1 MMTFSATDHNVSAS
15 PRMPSLFLSH
25 GSPMMAVE
33 HSETTEFFTNL
44 GRVIEKPQA
53 VILFSA
59 HFDESDKVVVT
70 GANQLATIH
79 DFYGF
84 PKPLYQ
90 IQYPAIGLPSLAKQV
105 VDMLSIG
112 GIDSSIDGTR
122 GLDHGAWVPMRY
134 LFPEL
139 DVPVISVSINSQAS
153 ASFHYQLGKML
164 RPLRDQGVLF
174 IGSGGISHNLRE
186 IFSPTPD
193 PQRVTKVNEFVDWIG
208 QCLAERDVESILNYL
223 NVAPH
228 ARFNHPTPDHF
239 LPLPMILGTSFDDE
253 VGVTLH
259 KAVDLDILALDAYG
273 FGL

>member
-1 MMTFSATDHNVSAS
+1 MTTFSATDRNVSSS

-33 HSETTEFFTNL
+33 HSETTEFFVNL
-44 GRVIEKPQA
+44 GRSMAKPKA
-53 VILFSA
+53 IVLFSA
-59 HFDESDKVVVT
+59 HFDVSNQVMVT
-70 GANQLATIH
+70 GAKQLATIH

-90 IQYPAIGLPSLAKQV
+90 VQYPAVGVPSLAKQIV
-105 VDMLSIG
+105 EILTLG
-112 GIDSSIDGTR
+112 GINSSVDATR
-122 GLDHGAWVPMRY
+122 GLDHGAWVPMLY

-139 DVPVISVSINSQAS
+139 DVPVISVSINSRAS
-153 ASFHYQLGKML
+153 ASFHYQVGQML
-164 RPLRDQGVLF
+164 RPLREQGVLF

-208 QCLAERDVESILNYL
+208 QRLAARDVTSVLDYL

-239 LPLPMILGTSFDDE
+239 LPLPMILGTSFEDE
-253 VGVTLH
+253 IGVSLH
-259 KAVDLDILALDAYG
+259 KAIDLDILALDAYG